1 MEDPTVRGGR
11 HQGDAVIIVENL
23 VKRYGSHRAVD
34 GITFEVAKGE
44 LFGLLGPN
52 GAGKTTTIGVLSTL
66 LPADGGR
73 ASIGGHDVAGDPG
86 GVRRLIGVVPQEIA
100 LYQDLNARDNL
111 LFWGRIHGLGG
122 KALGTRVERL
132 LELVALGEHARQKVE
147 TFSGGMK
154 RRLNLAA
161 GLIHNPEVLFL
172 DEPTV
177 GIDAQARTKLL
188 ALIGDLAADG
198 LTIIYTTHYLEE
210 AEQLC
215 HRIGVIDQG
224 RMVAVGDK
232 EDLISQIGDEDR
244 VRVQVPSERHRALTS
259 AAETWPGVDSVSE
272 RRGKLEIRVADG
284 GAVLPPLQAWLAAE
298 GLDLAQLEVIRP
310 NLETLYLNLTGRG
323 LRE

>member
-1 MEDPTVRGGR
+1 M
-11 HQGDAVIIVENL
+11 IIVENL
-23 VKRYGSHRAVD
+23 VKRFGSQRAVD
-34 GITFEVAKGE
+34 GIGFEVAKGE

-52 GAGKTTTIGVLSTL
+52 GAGKTTTINVLSTL
-66 LPADGGR
+66 LVADGGR
-73 ASIGGHDVAGDPG
+73 AVIGGHDVARDAAA
-86 GVRRLIGVVPQEIA
+86 VRRLIGVVPQEIA
-100 LYQDLNARDNL
+100 LYLDLGARDNL
-111 LFWGRIHGLGG
+111 LFWGRVHGLGG
-122 KALGTRVERL
+122 KALDERVDRL
-132 LELVALGEHARQKVE
+132 LEHVALGEHARQKVE

-161 GLIHNPEVLFL
+161 GLVHEPEVLFL

-177 GIDAQARTKLL
+177 GIDAQARSKLL
-188 ALIGDLAADG
+188 GLIGELADAA

-215 HRIGVIDQG
+215 DRIGVIDRG

-244 VRVQVPSERHRALTS
+244 VRVQVPAARRAEL
-259 AAETWPGVDSVSE
+259 AAAAATWPGVKSVGE
-272 RRGKLEIRVADG
+272 HRGKSEIRAADG
-284 GAVLPPLQAWLAAE
+284 GAVLSPLQAWLAAADLE
-298 GLDLAQLEVIRP
+298 LAQLEVVRP